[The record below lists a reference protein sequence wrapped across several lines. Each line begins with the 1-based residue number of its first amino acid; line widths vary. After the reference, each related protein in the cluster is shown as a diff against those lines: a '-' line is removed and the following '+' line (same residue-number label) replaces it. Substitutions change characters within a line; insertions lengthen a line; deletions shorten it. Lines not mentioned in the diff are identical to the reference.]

1 VAFAGLSPICEAILR
16 AALERRPDLELV
28 SPWTGLPSLRGHNGA
43 DLAEIL
49 VIELEQP
56 ELPRALRLLLST
68 ASRLR
73 ILGLSPD
80 GRSATV
86 FRVVSQKKSVVD
98 CSAADLCSLL
108 DSLK

>member
-1 VAFAGLSPICEAILR
+1 MCEAILR
-16 AALERRPDLELV
+16 AALERRPDVELV
-28 SPWTGLPSLRGHNGA
+28 APWTRLPCLRGQNGA

-49 VIELEQP
+49 VLELEQP
-56 ELPRALRLLLST
+56 ELPRALRLMLSA

-73 ILGLSPD
+73 IIGLSCD

-86 FRVVSQKKSVVD
+86 FRVVNQKRRVVD